1 MEISK
6 DYDFL
11 FPTAGIHPH
20 EVMDSTQS
28 DVDEVLELLDRD
40 EFIAVAEIGVDLHF
54 LDKETRDRQLNV
66 FRQIM
71 NGALKQDLPI
81 VLHCPRGE
89 PLCYKEVE
97 RAGAENVV
105 FHWYTGPHE
114 ILRKIMRKENYY
126 ISITPAITY
135 SGKLQRIVKITDLSK
150 ILVES
155 DGPTEYRN
163 MGRGKPFQIPKV
175 VEEIAEIKGIDE
187 NKVEKVTAS
196 NAKEF
201 FGI

>member
-6 DYDFL
+6 NYDLL

-20 EVMDSTQS
+20 EATGSTQR
-28 DVDEVLELLDRD
+28 DVGEVLELLNQD
-40 EFIAVAEIGVDLHF
+40 EFVAAAEIGVDLHF
-54 LDKETRDRQLNV
+54 MDKGTKNKQLDV

-71 NGALKQDLPI
+71 NGALKQNLPI
-81 VLHCPRGE
+81 ILHCPRGE

-114 ILRKIMRKENYY
+114 ILRKIMKRENYY
-126 ISITPAITY
+126 ISITPAIAY
-135 SGKLQRIVKITDLSK
+135 SGKLQKIVKITDLSK

-155 DGPTEYRN
+155 DGPTEYRDI
-163 MGRGKPFQIPKV
+163 GKGKPSQIPKV
-175 VEEIAEIKGIDE
+175 VEKLAEIKEINE
-187 NKVEKVTAS
+187 NEVEKVTAS
-196 NAKEF
+196 NAREF